1 EMAAGLNS
9 PKLLVLKGNVD
20 ARMTGGTGQAGPGDS
35 RRLTTEELRIAFAEK
50 GNAKGARL
58 RDAETAALGRL
69 ELTDAATATTKN
81 AQTVLQADQL
91 SLKFDDGGA
100 ASRLDAKGN
109 VQTERTVAGGNKET
123 ATANNGFVEMAANGG
138 WSRMELEENVQL
150 KEVERSARADHA
162 VFQRTEQTVTLI
174 GHATARDAT
183 SQTSAQ
189 KLMFWQ
195 ATGEVRGEG
204 DVRSSDL
211 SAKNTAV
218 RLAPAAAN
226 IRADTLIAN
235 SKSGRALYEG
245 HARLWQGESV
255 MEAEN

>member
-109 VQTERTVAGGNKET
+109 VQTERTVAGGNKQT
-123 ATANNGFVEMAANGG
+123 ATANNGFIQMAANGG
-138 WSRMELEENVQL
+138 WSRMELSENVQL
-150 KEVERSARADHA
+150 NEPQRSARA
-162 VFQRTEQTVTLI
+162 
-174 GHATARDAT
+174 GHAAFYRAGQTAEV
-183 SQTSAQ
+183 
-189 KLMFWQ
+189 
-195 ATGEVRGEG
+195 TG
-204 DVRSSDL
+204 
-211 SAKNTAV
+211 
-218 RLAPAAAN
+218 PAAPRRRNTPA
-226 IRADTLIAN
+226 
-235 SKSGRALYEG
+235 S
-245 HARLWQGESV
+245 
-255 MEAEN
+255 